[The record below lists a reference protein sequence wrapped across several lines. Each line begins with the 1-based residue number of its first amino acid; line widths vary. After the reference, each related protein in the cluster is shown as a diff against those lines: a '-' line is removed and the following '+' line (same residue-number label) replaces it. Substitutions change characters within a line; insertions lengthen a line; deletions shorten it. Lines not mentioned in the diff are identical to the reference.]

1 MNEMDEKNVVFFK
14 LKNCNF
20 ANLFTFSLYTCRS
33 YLRNKLNV
41 CFKFYG
47 SPKSFRWFFS
57 SASIAVPR
65 VVAIEHF

>member
-20 ANLFTFSLYTCRS
+20 VNFFMFFLYMCRS
-33 YLRNKLNV
+33 YFCNKLNV

-47 SPKSFRWFFS
+47 LFKLFRWFFFLVF
-57 SASIAVPR
+57 I
-65 VVAIEHF
+65 VVFCVVVIKYF